1 MFANIT
7 DLCYL
12 CSAKIQKPCKN
23 TQICNIMEDI
33 LKNVSCLDEDRFR
46 QRVMKDLGWSYD
58 QYKNRR
64 SGRTEV
70 TLAERAMLVQIA
82 NEINAL

>member
-1 MFANIT
+1 
-7 DLCYL
+7 
-12 CSAKIQKPCKN
+12 
-23 TQICNIMEDI
+23 MEDI